1 MNKASSGFYGSTPLI
16 WWLGFILIWAPIPL
30 GSNRPWAWDLLHA
43 LVALGGIWHLFQA
56 ARNKAPLFPKPWQ
69 LMLLAGPALIA
80 VYLLAQSTCVIP
92 GVCSV
97 DAYQTNIM
105 LEKTLYL
112 LLFTYLLSQHCRT
125 QQQLKIILAC
135 ILISGGFQAIYG
147 SLLHLSG
154 LDLSPVFGIP
164 EGEKARGSFVYQNHY
179 ANYLALTLSIAIGWM
194 LSELSTSKQK
204 VALAKWL
211 RSFAELILSRKL
223 LLRLAIILM
232 VVGLVLSRSRMGNA
246 GFFTALGIVAVL
258 ALFIYRRPPP
268 LLKWLVLSIFILD
281 MLLIGSM
288 FGVEKVKQRMQET
301 SFVSE
306 ARDEVVLHSLPLLE
320 DQGLT
325 GTGGGTFYTV
335 FPRYQ
340 QQSYSGFYDHA
351 HNDYLQFA
359 IELGWPVTAL
369 LGTWLLLALWQ
380 GLYVMNKRRTK
391 LYQGVAFGCC
401 MAWVHMMMHS
411 SVDFSLQAPA
421 NSMLFMTILTLFYL
435 VRMLPGERKAGRDV

>member
-1 MNKASSGFYGSTPLI
+1 MNKATSGFFGSTPLI

-97 DAYQTNIM
+97 DPYQTNIM

-179 ANYLALTLSIAIGWM
+179 ANYLALSLSIAIGWM

-391 LYQGVAFGCC
+391 LYQGVSFGCC
-401 MAWVHMMMHS
+401 MAWVHMLMHS

-421 NSMLFMTILTLFYL
+421 NSLLFMAILTLFYL

>member
-1 MNKASSGFYGSTPLI
+1 MNKAVSGFYGSTPLI
-16 WWLGFILIWAPIPL
+16 GWLGFILIWAPIPL
-30 GSNRPWAWDLLHA
+30 GSNRPWAWALLHA
-43 LVALGGIWHLFQA
+43 LIALGGIWHLFQV

-69 LMLLAGPALIA
+69 LMLLAGPALIV
-80 VYLLAQSTCVIP
+80 VYLLLQSTCFIP

-97 DAYQTNIM
+97 DPYQTNLM
-105 LEKTLYL
+105 LEKSLYL
-112 LLFTYLLSQHCRT
+112 LLFTYLLSQHCHT
-125 QQQLKIILAC
+125 QQQLKIILTC

-179 ANYLALTLSIAIGWM
+179 ANYLALCLSIAIGWM

-204 VALAKWL
+204 VPLAKWL
-211 RSFAELILSRKL
+211 RAFAELILSRKL

-369 LGTWLLLALWQ
+369 LGAWLLLALWQ

-421 NSMLFMTILTLFYL
+421 NSLLFMTILTLFYL
-435 VRMLPGERKAGRDV
+435 VRVLPGERKAGRDV

>member
-1 MNKASSGFYGSTPLI
+1 MNKATSGFYGSTPLI
-16 WWLGFILIWAPIPL
+16 WWLGFILVWAPIPL
-30 GSNRPWAWDLLHA
+30 GSNRPWAWALLHG
-43 LVALGGIWHLFQA
+43 LIALGGIWHLFQV
-56 ARNKAPLFPKPWQ
+56 ARNKAPLFPKQWQ
-69 LMLLAGPALIA
+69 LLLLFGPVLIA
-80 VYLLAQSTCVIP
+80 MYLAAQLACALPEI
-92 GVCSV
+92 CSV
-97 DAYQTNIM
+97 DPYQTNIM
-105 LEKTLYL
+105 LEKSLYL
-112 LLFTYLLSQHCRT
+112 LLFTYLLSQNCRNHH
-125 QQQLKIILAC
+125 QLKIILIC
-135 ILISGGFQAIYG
+135 ILISGGLQAIYG
-147 SLLHLSG
+147 SLLNLSG
-154 LDLSPVFGIP
+154 LELSPVFGIP

-179 ANYLALTLSIAIGWM
+179 ANYLALCLSIAIGWM

-204 VALAKWL
+204 VPLAKWL
-211 RSFAELILSRKL
+211 RALAELMLSRKL

-268 LLKWLVLSIFILD
+268 LLKWLVLSIFVLD

-288 FGVEKVKQRMQET
+288 FGVEKVKQRMQDT

-306 ARDEVVLHSLPLLE
+306 ARDEVVMHSLPLLE
-320 DQGLT
+320 EQGLT

-359 IELGWPVTAL
+359 IELGWPVTVL
-369 LGTWLLLALWQ
+369 LCAWLAIALWQ
-380 GLYVMNKRRTK
+380 SLYVMNKRKTK

-401 MAWVHMMMHS
+401 MAWVHMLMHS

-421 NSMLFMTILTLFYL
+421 NSLLFMTILTLAYL
-435 VRMLPGERKAGRDV
+435 VRMLPGERKVAQGN

>member
-1 MNKASSGFYGSTPLI
+1 MIKAMPGFYGSTALI
-16 WWLGFILIWAPIPL
+16 WWLGLILIWAPIPL
-30 GSNRPWAWDLLHA
+30 GSNRPWAWALLHSLIA
-43 LVALGGIWHLFQA
+43 LAGIWHLLQVV
-56 ARNKAPLFPKPWQ
+56 RNKASLFPQQWQ
-69 LMLLAGPALIA
+69 LLLLTGPALIA
-80 VYLLAQSTCVIP
+80 VYLATQLSCAIP
-92 GVCSV
+92 GICTV
-97 DAYQTNIM
+97 DPYQTSIM
-105 LEKTLYL
+105 LEKSLYL
-112 LLFTYLLSQHCRT
+112 LLFTYLLSQNCRN
-125 QQQLKIILAC
+125 QHQLKILLSC
-135 ILISGGFQAIYG
+135 ILVSGGLQAIYG
-147 SLLHLSG
+147 SLLNLSG
-154 LDLSPVFGIP
+154 LEFSPVFGIP

-179 ANYLALTLSIAIGWM
+179 ANYLALCLSIAIGWM

-204 VALAKWL
+204 VPLAKWL
-211 RSFAELILSRKL
+211 RVLAELMLSRKL

-246 GFFTALGIVAVL
+246 GFFTALGVVAVM

-288 FGVEKVKQRMQET
+288 FGLEKVKQRMQDT

-306 ARDEVVLHSLPLLE
+306 ARDEVVMHSLPLLE
-320 DQGLT
+320 EQGLT

-359 IELGWPVTAL
+359 IELGWPVTVL
-369 LGTWLLLALWQ
+369 LCAWLAIALWQ
-380 GLYVMNKRRTK
+380 SLYVMNKRKTK

-401 MAWVHMMMHS
+401 MAWVHMLMHS

-421 NSMLFMTILTLFYL
+421 NSLLFMTILTLAYL
-435 VRMLPGERKAGRDV
+435 VRMLPGERKVS

>member
-1 MNKASSGFYGSTPLI
+1 MNKATSGFYGSTPLI

-30 GSNRPWAWDLLHA
+30 GSNRPWAWALLHGLIA
-43 LVALGGIWHLFQA
+43 MGGIWHLFQV
-56 ARNKAPLFPKPWQ
+56 ARNKAPLFPKQWQ
-69 LMLLAGPALIA
+69 LLLLFGPVLIA
-80 VYLLAQSTCVIP
+80 MYLAAQLACALP
-92 GVCSV
+92 GICSV
-97 DAYQTNIM
+97 DPYQTNIM
-105 LEKTLYL
+105 LEKSLYL
-112 LLFTYLLSQHCRT
+112 LLFTYLLSQNCRN
-125 QQQLKIILAC
+125 QHQLKIILIC
-135 ILISGGFQAIYG
+135 ILISGGLQAIYG
-147 SLLHLSG
+147 SLLNLSG
-154 LDLSPVFGIP
+154 LELSPVFGIP

-179 ANYLALTLSIAIGWM
+179 ANYLALCLSIAIGWM

-204 VALAKWL
+204 VPLAKWL
-211 RSFAELILSRKL
+211 RAMAELILSRKL

-268 LLKWLVLSIFILD
+268 LLKWLVLSIFVLD

-288 FGVEKVKQRMQET
+288 FGVEKVKQRMQDT

-306 ARDEVVLHSLPLLE
+306 ARDEVVMHSLPLLE
-320 DQGLT
+320 EQGLT

-359 IELGWPVTAL
+359 IELGWPVTVL
-369 LGTWLLLALWQ
+369 LCAWLTIALWQ
-380 GLYVMNKRRTK
+380 SLYVMNKRKTK
-391 LYQGVAFGCC
+391 LYQGIAFGCC
-401 MAWVHMMMHS
+401 MAWVHMLMHS

-421 NSMLFMTILTLFYL
+421 NSLLFMTILTLAYL
-435 VRMLPGERKAGRDV
+435 VRMLPGERKVF